1 MKKIFLL
8 SLFISLIFNQLSAQ
22 VHNNVRL
29 FPKAD
34 SICYGTELYLWIAG
48 NSFQPISYV
57 WSTGDTTP
65 TIQATSSGLYSLT
78 VYGYLGNS
86 NKDIVLTRYKYF
98 TVMDKPIIDP
108 ITPTWVCKNDT
119 VKLQVESGYDSY
131 IWNNGSTNLIFER
144 QMTGSNG
151 GQVLDTVSVWYTAF
165 KNGLCEVN
173 SDTIVIRG
181 IRRPQG
187 VAAQFEGRTNLTVN
201 DSIKAALVL
210 TYIYPPQYEMEFTK
224 VNDPNYVVNWIT
236 PTTTRSVPLNILDA
250 NSPSLELYNVR
261 TRPIINNVTYC
272 WGSTSTIGIVPTP
285 RNNDVSFT
293 NRNDITEPIT
303 YQFYDLGGRFIFERR
318 DYRYNNEWLREYP
331 NQFFLVIEKENMMN
345 GSQLKMFTN

>member
-1 MKKIFLL
+1 MKKIILL
-8 SLFISLIFNQLSAQ
+8 SLFISLIYNQLSAQ

-48 NSFQPISYV
+48 NSFQPISYL

-98 TVMDKPIIDP
+98 TVLDKPTINP
-108 ITPTWVCKNDT
+108 ITQTWVCKNDT

-131 IWNNGSTNLIFER
+131 VWNNGNTSSTFER
-144 QMTGSNG
+144 KMIGSGG

-165 KNGLCEVN
+165 KHGLCEVN
-173 SDTIVIRG
+173 SDTVVIRG

-187 VAAQFEGRTNLTVN
+187 VAAQFEGRTNLSTN
-201 DSIKAALVL
+201 DSVKAALVL
-210 TYIYPPQYEMEFTK
+210 TYLYPPQYEMEFTK

-236 PTTTRSVPLNILDA
+236 STSTRSVPLNILDA
-250 NSPSLELYNVR
+250 GELYSVR
-261 TRPIINNVTYC
+261 TRPIINNVNYC
-272 WGSTSTIGIVPTP
+272 WGNTSQIGLLPSP
-285 RNNDVSFT
+285 RNNDVYFV
-293 NRNDITEPIT
+293 NKNDITELVT
-303 YQFYDLGGRFIFERR
+303 YQFYDLSGRFVFERR
-318 DYRYNNEWLREYP
+318 DYKYNNEWLREYP
-331 NQFFLVIEKENMMN
+331 NQFFLVVEKENMIN
-345 GSQLKMFTN
+345 GSQLKIFSN